1 MQCGRCAHVAPP
13 EAEFC
18 PECGDRLA
26 ARCPR
31 CGTSNAATHKF
42 CTKCGLPIRA
52 ESEPRPAP
60 TVTED
65 GERRQLTVMF
75 CDLVGSTALA
85 STVDPEDMRAIVRG
99 YQQACAAVVAR
110 FDGHV
115 AQYLGDGLLV
125 YFGYPQAHEDDP
137 SRGVRA
143 ALGIVEAIAP
153 LNLSVRVAVHT
164 GMVVVGAV
172 GSTAKPEQLALGDAP
187 NLAARLQA
195 LAEPATVVVSDATHR
210 LTERGFQWRSLG
222 IQSLKGF
229 PRPMAVWQVTGETTG
244 LDQARGAPA
253 RAMAPLIGREAELS
267 LLHRRWEQAAR
278 GDGQVVVLTGEPGIG
293 KSRIAESFLEQARV
307 PASATLRFFCSS
319 YHQHSALHPFVASI
333 GNAAAISA
341 DEPVAHKLDKL
352 EQWLARLGQEAQ
364 TGALFAALLSIPF
377 ESRYPPLEL
386 TPVAVREKT
395 FGAIE
400 DLVIRAAAAGAT
412 VLVVEDVHWID
423 PSSASLLERLVDRM
437 PALRALLVVTARPE
451 FTAAW
456 TRLPHVTHLTLNHLA
471 RRETAELVA
480 HVAGAGVLAPA
491 LVEQIVERAAGIPLY
506 VEEITK
512 AAIESDAEPGAGGPE
527 RRLRVIPATL
537 RDSLMGRLDRLGRAK
552 EIAQAAAVI
561 GREFDE
567 ELLSAITDLPADV
580 RHEGLER
587 LRQAQLVGARAHAA
601 RTVQYFR
608 HALIQEVAYQSLLN
622 ATRRR
627 YHLRIAEA
635 LERRFTEGAHG
646 EPETIAHHFT
656 EAGAD
661 DRAVLYWHRA
671 GQRAAQ
677 RSANLEAIE
686 HLRQSL
692 ALLAKRLPSPERA
705 GQELSVLITLGP
717 ALMATRGWDAPEV
730 REAYSRA
737 LALAEETGRSVDL
750 FPAVWGRW
758 LVAHAGGEAQLAR
771 DLLDQLFALLHD
783 RDDRSLL
790 LQAHHA
796 AGSTMCSDGELAKT
810 MEHID
815 TGVALYRFETDRE
828 HALVYGGH
836 DPCVCAQSI
845 GALTEL
851 VRGNLRR
858 AQELSEAALVL
869 AARVGHVPSVAHADV
884 YRAELTHILREPREA
899 AARSQRVFEMASEK
913 GIAHYRAWALMM
925 LGWARVMHGDVD
937 AGIGTVEEG
946 VTALR
951 TTGIR
956 YHLPHRLTVRA
967 EALLAA
973 GRTHAALE
981 AIEEAIEAV
990 GRTGDVW
997 YESEVLRVKAEILQ
1011 SRVSP
1016 DIGAAQACLDQAL
1029 ALARARGAR
1038 FWELRAASALARLLA
1053 AQDRHDVARSVLVP
1067 ALRGFGEGELTE
1079 VAEAKA
1085 LIERLPR

>member
-1 MQCGRCAHVAPP
+1 MQCGRCAHVVPP
-13 EAEFC
+13 DAEFC

-31 CGTSNAATHKF
+31 CGTSNAAAHKF
-42 CTKCGLPIRA
+42 CTKCGGPLRA
-52 ESEPRPAP
+52 ESETGVAPAAAS
-60 TVTED
+60 D

-85 STVDPEDMRAIVRG
+85 SAVDPEDMREIVRA

-143 ALGIVEAIAP
+143 ALGIVETVGP

-172 GSTAKPEQLALGDAP
+172 GSTAKPEQLALGDVP

-195 LAEPATVVVSDATHR
+195 LAEPGTVVVSDATHR
-210 LTERGFQWRSLG
+210 LTERGFRWRSLG
-222 IQSLKGF
+222 TQSLKGF
-229 PRPMAVWQVTGETTG
+229 PRPLAVWQVTGEATG
-244 LDQARGAPA
+244 PEHARGAPA

-267 LLHRRWEQAAR
+267 LLHRRWDQAAR
-278 GDGQVVVLTGEPGIG
+278 GDGQVVILTGEPGIG
-293 KSRIAESFLEQARV
+293 KSRIAESFLDQARV

-319 YHQHSALHPFVASI
+319 YHQHSALHPFVATI
-333 GNAAAISA
+333 ANAAAISA
-341 DEPVAHKLDKL
+341 DAPVADKLDKL
-352 EQWLARLGQEAQ
+352 EEWLVRLGDDPQ
-364 TGALFAALLSIPF
+364 TVALFAALLSIPF

-386 TPVAVREKT
+386 TPAALRDKT
-395 FGAIE
+395 FGAID
-400 DLVIRAAAAGAT
+400 DLVIRAAAAAPT

-437 PALRALLVVTARPE
+437 PTLRALLLVTARPE
-451 FTAAW
+451 FTATW

-471 RRETAELVA
+471 RRETAELIT

-491 LVEQIVERAAGIPLY
+491 LMEQIVERAAGIPLY

-512 AAIESDAEPGAGGPE
+512 AAIESDTEQGGGGSE
-527 RRLRVIPATL
+527 RRLHVIPATL

-587 LRQAQLVGARAHAA
+587 LRRAQLVGARAQSA

-608 HALIQEVAYQSLLN
+608 HALIQEAAYHSLLN

-627 YHLRIAEA
+627 YHLRIAET
-635 LERRFTEGAHG
+635 LERRFAEGTHG

-656 EAGAD
+656 EAGAN
-661 DRAVLYWHRA
+661 DRAIPYWHRA

-677 RSANLEAIE
+677 RSANLEAVE
-686 HLRQSL
+686 HLRTSL
-692 ALLAKRLPSPERA
+692 ALLAKQPSGERA

-730 REAYSRA
+730 RAAYSRA
-737 LALAEETGRSVDL
+737 LELAEETGRSADL

-771 DLLDQLFALLHD
+771 DLLGQLFALLQD

-796 AGSTMCSDGELAKT
+796 AGSSMCSDGELAKT
-810 MEHID
+810 IEHVD
-815 TGVALYRFETDRE
+815 AGVALYRLETDRE

-858 AQELSEAALVL
+858 SQELSDAALAL

-884 YRAELTHILREPREA
+884 YRAELNHILREPREA
-899 AARSQRVFEMASEK
+899 AARSQRVFEIASEK
-913 GIAHYRAWALMM
+913 GIAHYKAWALMM
-925 LGWARVMHGDVD
+925 LGWARVMHGDVE

-973 GRTHAALE
+973 GRTGAALD
-981 AIEEAIEAV
+981 AIDEAIEAV
-990 GRTGDVW
+990 ARTGDVW
-997 YESEVLRVKAEILQ
+997 YESEVLRVKAEILV
-1011 SRVSP
+1011 SRATP
-1016 DIGAAQACLDQAL
+1016 DVAAAQAYLDQAL

-1038 FWELRAASALARLLA
+1038 FWELRAASALAKLLA

-1067 ALRGFGEGELTE
+1067 ALRGFGDERELAD

-1085 LIERLPR
+1085 LVERLPR